1 MEKKSLLSANW
12 LKAAFLLVVLC
23 LSGVAAKA
31 NTTQTVDL
39 DYLVPGQTYT
49 IDANTTVTGRYFAN
63 YDGTI
68 TLTSSVDANT
78 NFVPFT
84 DNTYTEAIET
94 VLDEAAKTKTFVF
107 SAGNR
112 GKTVYFKSEVSTTPY
127 EVTFDYVRASNL
139 EDYVA
144 SIVPEDGSEVSS
156 LKDFTINFTT
166 KIFGARYSAKLYKG
180 ETLVAEKALE
190 NKMNVNTYS
199 FSFDEEITEAGDYTL
214 VFPEESFVCG
224 SGMKGSSEWKFYYTV
239 KPAAPAITATW
250 SIAEGA
256 TLDDFESVSLTFEG
270 VESAASKSMYP
281 CVFYK
286 VADDGS
292 VALVQNYCSE
302 GVMDASA
309 SGKTITYSIDKECYV
324 NLQKGNYRIVIP
336 AGMVKFNGDN
346 ANLNTEEYVLN
357 FYLNLPDAP
366 AEIDAAFTADP
377 ANNSTVTAIKEI
389 TLTFTGYS
397 SIEVAEMDMMQG
409 TNIPTAYMTDDLTGA
424 LMPAGYVFFEAGAAS
439 NSLRLYVDPNFNGG
453 ADSYSMEGSYVIRIP
468 AGVVKFADGVSKE
481 ILLNYTVKAATPTID
496 LGDLVPGQTYTIDA
510 NTIVTGRYFA
520 KYDGTI
526 TLTSSVDANT
536 NFVPFTDNTYTEAIE
551 TVLDEAAKT
560 KTFVFSAGNRGKTVY
575 FKSEVS
581 TTPYEVTFDYVR
593 ASNLEDYVAS
603 IVPEDGSEVSSLKD
617 FTINFTTKIFG
628 ARYSAKLYKGE
639 TLVAEKALENK
650 MNVNTYSFSF
660 DEEITEAGDYTLVF
674 PEETFTCGSGMKGSS
689 EWKFSY
695 TIEAAAPAITA
706 TWSIEEGAVIDSF
719 ESVSLTFTGVEKA
732 ASKSMYPY
740 AFYKVEDDGT
750 AVLVPNYCSDGVMDA
765 SASGTTITYSID
777 RECYVNLYGGNY
789 RIVIPAGSVKFNGD
803 NENLNTEEY
812 VLNFYLN
819 LPDAPA
825 EIDAAFTADPANNST
840 VSEIREIIL
849 SFPDY
854 SSIELAELDMMMGT
868 NIPQAFMEDELT
880 GSYMPAGYV
889 FFEAAAASN
898 ALRLYVPVEFMGV
911 DAYTTEGNYK
921 IVIPA
926 GVVKFADG
934 ISKEISLYYTVK
946 AAQQPK
952 MIVSLVGG
960 ATAEEAVT
968 LSNLN
973 ATATFE
979 NTTATITSEW
989 IDFGI
994 YGVVPGSTIETCY
1007 VHYSANKVSDTEY
1020 ALIPNADQL
1029 ATLDA
1034 NTAYKFKLPEGYFTY
1049 ADGSKSAAYETWIK
1063 YEAPS
1068 FEPVVITINP
1078 AGGTEDAPV
1087 GLAPEEFEFTVTLTG
1102 AESVEISAAALNED
1116 TCIYL
1121 QSWAAYW
1128 EEWSNAVAYKPVLVD
1143 GTTYKLVPY
1152 DEYWGDA
1159 LNYLS
1164 AGEYR
1169 IHIPSGTF
1177 VFNGDTS
1184 NVNAAFDAYYTAVFP
1199 DMTVDP
1205 APDTV
1210 VDQLD
1215 YIAICFNNE
1224 NLVTASETVTA
1235 TLKKDGVAVEEVLG
1249 SVRWGVVRN
1258 TVSYWFA
1265 SSHLDA
1271 GEYEFVIPA
1280 DAITLG
1286 SGKVFEGATF
1296 KYTIEGETPENPYG
1310 VVFEPQGGATPEEAV
1325 DFYSLQVKVSP
1336 KDGETITWV
1345 NRAYNT
1351 CFQTYDE
1358 VDQTWENSAYWAEF
1372 TDNGDGSC
1380 ILYNEFPDGFQVYRL
1395 YIPAGEFY
1403 YNGDESA
1410 INEEMIL
1417 YYNLTEDPN
1426 APKIVISPEMGSV
1439 LSVIDNDT
1447 FTVEFV
1453 NVESAKAVADATIAI
1468 TNNEYIY
1475 TYLKAEAIEGEP
1487 AKFRLVDTGSNY
1499 GNSFPLPI
1507 KAAGEYGIYI
1517 ASGAFEVNGSYNGQ
1531 IWEEPYV
1538 TVDGSLDVSPK
1549 INIYP
1554 AEGSTVEK
1562 IDAET
1567 FILEITGVSE
1577 VVANSV
1583 FETDPAARYIG
1594 VTSGTS
1600 FVHLLKP
1607 EAIEG
1612 ETNKFRLVPCEDQ
1625 SAVGAFMDFPIE
1637 TEGAYGLFIK
1647 AGSFIADGAELPNGA
1662 NIWNKTLLNVAK
1674 STRMIVTP
1682 ENGATID
1689 SYEDIQIK
1697 FEGVTTVEINPN
1709 TLKADY
1715 GKMMLVADDNWE
1727 KSVVVK
1733 PVLTGAYT
1741 YGLEI
1746 MDGQLPE
1753 TYTSLLFFMEEGSF
1767 FMDGNDAPGVE
1778 YTYNVAAA
1786 GEPKMVVSPKAG
1798 TIVTA
1803 ITSDV
1808 ITISFE
1814 NVTEVTINDYA
1825 LQEASCKISIIDPK
1839 GNYIRTMPQAIEGET
1854 NMFRLVNFD
1863 GSDINLTAQG
1873 TYGIWING
1881 FPQPAFYMD
1890 GKQCPEFYEKNFITV
1905 APYTYVTEPAE
1916 GLVASLETIALT
1928 FDPAVE
1934 SINTAAA
1941 GNVVLYKDGQEVESV
1956 ALADLV
1962 LVGWGA
1968 MGSKSVAME
1977 FSKAYTDGGNYKV
1990 VIPEGAIQMAGGV
2003 TNSEIALNYAIVGVG
2018 GEWTAVADP
2027 APGVVAELTDILVT
2041 FEGANQLSVSPEAG
2055 PNDFPYYGTVAEDG
2069 TVTKVPYSIFA
2080 WLEGGNKIS
2089 LGIQNAEE
2097 KLSEPGKYAIIIPAG
2112 YCLVDGVAM
2121 TEDIRFDYTIEGA
2134 QPEYTVIISPA
2145 DGSTVKGEQLYE
2157 ITVTFDGAKA
2167 IELNGDQAT
2176 TLYQLDENGNPIAN
2190 IYQTMSVEGNVA
2202 KFSVME
2208 LHKPYLDPAGTFQF
2222 TIPVGMVTITDNN
2235 DVVGKNKENIVATY
2249 ISEGSSVDTIGVDA
2263 KDLNIYTVSG
2273 MLIKRNGTYEDV
2285 KALEPGIYII
2295 NGKKFYVK

>member
-84 DNTYTEAIET
+84 DNTYTEVIET
-94 VLDEAAKTKTFVF
+94 VRDEAAKTKTFVF

-112 GKTVYFKSEVSTTPY
+112 GTTVYFKSVVSTTPY

-166 KIFGARYSAKLYKG
+166 KIYGARNSAKLYKG

-214 VFPEESFVCG
+214 VFPEESFVC
-224 SGMKGSSEWKFYYTV
+224 SSFMKGSSEWKFYYTV

-256 TLDDFESVSLTFEG
+256 TLEDFESVSLTFEG

-389 TLTFTGYS
+389 TLTFTDYS

-409 TNIPTAYMTDDLTGA
+409 TNIPSAYMTDDLTGA
-424 LMPAGYVFFEAGAAS
+424 LMPVGYVFFEAGAAS

-468 AGVVKFADGVSKE
+468 AGVVKFTDGVSKE
-481 ILLNYTVKAATPTID
+481 ILLNYTVKAGEVSNLGALPIAITPADGSTVEELKKIVFEFSAAD
-496 LGDLVPGQTYTIDA
+496 YPGSMDYDYSKNPKLYNAAGEFVAEGHMGYEDASTYMSLYVEFDAAITEEGVYTLKVPEGAMVEYAFGSDNPKVCPAFEVTYTI
-510 NTIVTGRYFA
+510 
-520 KYDGTI
+520 
-526 TLTSSVDANT
+526 
-536 NFVPFTDNTYTEAIE
+536 
-551 TVLDEAAKT
+551 
-560 KTFVFSAGNRGKTVY
+560 
-575 FKSEVS
+575 
-581 TTPYEVTFDYVR
+581 
-593 ASNLEDYVAS
+593 
-603 IVPEDGSEVSSLKD
+603 
-617 FTINFTTKIFG
+617 
-628 ARYSAKLYKGE
+628 
-639 TLVAEKALENK
+639 
-650 MNVNTYSFSF
+650 
-660 DEEITEAGDYTLVF
+660 
-674 PEETFTCGSGMKGSS
+674 
-689 EWKFSY
+689 
-695 TIEAAAPAITA
+695 AAA
-706 TWSIEEGAVIDSF
+706 
-719 ESVSLTFTGVEKA
+719 
-732 ASKSMYPY
+732 
-740 AFYKVEDDGT
+740 
-750 AVLVPNYCSDGVMDA
+750 VP
-765 SASGTTITYSID
+765 
-777 RECYVNLYGGNY
+777 
-789 RIVIPAGSVKFNGD
+789 
-803 NENLNTEEY
+803 
-812 VLNFYLN
+812 
-819 LPDAPA
+819 
-825 EIDAAFTADPANNST
+825 
-840 VSEIREIIL
+840 
-849 SFPDY
+849 
-854 SSIELAELDMMMGT
+854 
-868 NIPQAFMEDELT
+868 
-880 GSYMPAGYV
+880 
-889 FFEAAAASN
+889 
-898 ALRLYVPVEFMGV
+898 
-911 DAYTTEGNYK
+911 
-921 IVIPA
+921 
-926 GVVKFADG
+926 
-934 ISKEISLYYTVK
+934 
-946 AAQQPK
+946 QPN

-989 IDFGI
+989 TDFGI
-994 YGVVPGSTIETCY
+994 YGIVPGSTIETCY

-1078 AGGTEDAPV
+1078 AGGTENAPV

-1143 GTTYKLVPY
+1143 GTTYKLLPY

-1224 NLVTASETVTA
+1224 NLVTASETVKA
-1235 TLKKDGVAVEEVLG
+1235 TLKKDGVVVEEVLG

-1296 KYTIEGETPENPYG
+1296 KYTIEGTTPENPYG

-1345 NRAYNT
+1345 DRAWNT

-1380 ILYNEFPDGFQVYRL
+1380 TLYNEFPDGYQVYRL

-1439 LSVIDNDT
+1439 LSIIDNDT

-1453 NVESAKAVADATIAI
+1453 NVESAEAVADGTIAI
-1468 TNNEYIY
+1468 TNNGYIY
-1475 TYLKAEAIEGEP
+1475 SYLKAEAIEGEP
-1487 AKFRLVDTGSNY
+1487 AKFRLVDTGLNY

-1517 ASGAFEVNGSYNGQ
+1517 ASGAFVVNGSTNGQ

-1538 TVDGSLDVSPK
+1538 TVDGSMDVSPK

-1662 NIWNKTLLNVAK
+1662 NIWNQTLLNVAK

-1715 GKMMLVADDNWE
+1715 GKMMLVADDNWD

-1798 TIVTA
+1798 TLVTA

-1814 NVTEVTINDYA
+1814 NVTEVTINEYA

-1905 APYTYVTEPAE
+1905 APYTYITEPAE

-2003 TNSEIALNYAIVGVG
+2003 TNSEIALNYAIIGAG

-2041 FEGANQLSVSPEAG
+2041 FEGANQLSVSSEAG

-2235 DVVGKNKENIVATY
+2235 DVVGKNKDNIVATY

>member
-1 MEKKSLLSANW
+1 MEKKSLLTANW
-12 LKAAFLLVVLC
+12 LKAALLLMVMC
-23 LSGVAAKA
+23 FSGLYAQA
-31 NTTQTVDL
+31 NTTNTVDL
-39 DYLVPGQTYT
+39 GEGNDGYIKPGQTYT
-49 IDANTTVTGRYFAN
+49 IPANTIATGRYRAS

-68 TLTSSVDANT
+68 TFTSSVNANT
-78 NFVPFT
+78 NLVPFT
-84 DNTYTEAIET
+84 DNTYTDIVESVRDEEAR
-94 VLDEAAKTKTFVF
+94 TKTFVI
-107 SAGNR
+107 GRN
-112 GKTVYFKSEVSTTPY
+112 KTFYFKSVVSTTPY
-127 EVTFDYVRASNL
+127 EVKFDFVRPSNQ
-139 EDYVA
+139 EDYVE
-144 SIVPEDGSEVSS
+144 SIVPEDGAVVKS
-156 LKDFTINFTT
+156 LKDFTINFTS
-166 KIFGARYSAKLYKG
+166 KIFGARNSAKLYKG

-199 FSFDEEITEAGDYTL
+199 FSFDEEITEPGDYTL
-214 VFPEESFVCG
+214 VIPEESFVCSSSMIG
-224 SGMKGSSEWKFYYTV
+224 STEWKFV
-239 KPAAPAITATW
+239 
-250 SIAEGA
+250 
-256 TLDDFESVSLTFEG
+256 
-270 VESAASKSMYP
+270 
-281 CVFYK
+281 
-286 VADDGS
+286 
-292 VALVQNYCSE
+292 
-302 GVMDASA
+302 
-309 SGKTITYSIDKECYV
+309 
-324 NLQKGNYRIVIP
+324 
-336 AGMVKFNGDN
+336 
-346 ANLNTEEYVLN
+346 
-357 FYLNLPDAP
+357 
-366 AEIDAAFTADP
+366 
-377 ANNSTVTAIKEI
+377 
-389 TLTFTGYS
+389 
-397 SIEVAEMDMMQG
+397 
-409 TNIPTAYMTDDLTGA
+409 
-424 LMPAGYVFFEAGAAS
+424 
-439 NSLRLYVDPNFNGG
+439 
-453 ADSYSMEGSYVIRIP
+453 
-468 AGVVKFADGVSKE
+468 
-481 ILLNYTVKAATPTID
+481 
-496 LGDLVPGQTYTIDA
+496 
-510 NTIVTGRYFA
+510 
-520 KYDGTI
+520 
-526 TLTSSVDANT
+526 
-536 NFVPFTDNTYTEAIE
+536 
-551 TVLDEAAKT
+551 
-560 KTFVFSAGNRGKTVY
+560 
-575 FKSEVS
+575 
-581 TTPYEVTFDYVR
+581 
-593 ASNLEDYVAS
+593 
-603 IVPEDGSEVSSLKD
+603 
-617 FTINFTTKIFG
+617 
-628 ARYSAKLYKGE
+628 
-639 TLVAEKALENK
+639 
-650 MNVNTYSFSF
+650 
-660 DEEITEAGDYTLVF
+660 
-674 PEETFTCGSGMKGSS
+674 
-689 EWKFSY
+689 Y
-695 TIEAAAPAITA
+695 TIEAGANYGALPVSITPANGSTVEELDEIYMIFSAADYPGEMEFNP
-706 TWSIEEGAVIDSF
+706 SN
-719 ESVSLTFTGVEKA
+719 KA
-732 ASKSMYPY
+732 QVY
-740 AFYKVEDDGT
+740 
-750 AVLVPNYCSDGVMDA
+750 N
-765 SASGTTITYSID
+765 ASGELVTQGI
-777 RECYVNLYGGNY
+777 YGFPN
-789 RIVIPAGSVKFNGD
+789 GSSYWDINIML
-803 NENLNTEEY
+803 E
-812 VLNFYLN
+812 
-819 LPDAPA
+819 
-825 EIDAAFTADPANNST
+825 
-840 VSEIREIIL
+840 EIIKD
-849 SFPDY
+849 PGTYTIKIAEGDIYDY
-854 SSIELAELDMMMGT
+854 KDHSLIC
-868 NIPQAFMEDELT
+868 PAFEVT
-880 GSYMPAGYV
+880 YTI
-889 FFEAAAASN
+889 AAA
-898 ALRLYVPVEFMGV
+898 VP
-911 DAYTTEGNYK
+911 
-921 IVIPA
+921 
-926 GVVKFADG
+926 
-934 ISKEISLYYTVK
+934 
-946 AAQQPK
+946 QPN

-989 IDFGI
+989 TDFGL
-994 YGVVPGSTIETCY
+994 YGIVPGSTIETCY

-1049 ADGSKSAAYETWIK
+1049 ADGSKSPAYETWIK

-1143 GTTYKLVPY
+1143 GTTYKLLPY

-1224 NLVTASETVTA
+1224 NLVTASETVKA

-1296 KYTIEGETPENPYG
+1296 KYTIEGTTPENPYG
-1310 VVFEPQGGATPEEAV
+1310 VVFEPQGGATVEEAV

-1345 NRAYNT
+1345 DRAYNT

-1380 ILYNEFPDGFQVYRL
+1380 TLYNEFPDGYQVYRL

-1417 YYNLTEDPN
+1417 YYNLIEDPN

-1439 LSVIDNDT
+1439 LSIIDNDT

-1453 NVESAKAVADATIAI
+1453 NVESAKAVADGTIAI
-1468 TNNEYIY
+1468 TNNGYIY
-1475 TYLKAEAIEGEP
+1475 TNLKAEAIEGEP
-1487 AKFRLVDTGSNY
+1487 AKFRLVDTGLNY

-1538 TVDGSLDVSPK
+1538 TVDGSMDVSPK

-1662 NIWNKTLLNVAK
+1662 NIWNQTLLNVAK

-1715 GKMMLVADDNWE
+1715 GKMMLVADDNWD

-1814 NVTEVTINDYA
+1814 NVTEVTINEYA

-2003 TNSEIALNYAIVGVG
+2003 TNSEIALNYAIIGAG

-2041 FEGANQLSVSPEAG
+2041 FEGANQLSVSSEAG

-2235 DVVGKNKENIVATY
+2235 DVVGKNKDNIVATY

>member
-84 DNTYTEAIET
+84 DNTYTEVIET
-94 VLDEAAKTKTFVF
+94 VRDEAAKTKTFVF

-112 GKTVYFKSEVSTTPY
+112 GNTVYFKSVVSTTPY

-166 KIFGARYSAKLYKG
+166 KIYGARNSAKLYKG

-199 FSFDEEITEAGDYTL
+199 FSFDEEITEPGDYTL
-214 VFPEESFVCG
+214 VIPEESFVCSSSMIG
-224 SGMKGSSEWKFYYTV
+224 STEWKFV
-239 KPAAPAITATW
+239 
-250 SIAEGA
+250 
-256 TLDDFESVSLTFEG
+256 
-270 VESAASKSMYP
+270 
-281 CVFYK
+281 
-286 VADDGS
+286 
-292 VALVQNYCSE
+292 
-302 GVMDASA
+302 
-309 SGKTITYSIDKECYV
+309 
-324 NLQKGNYRIVIP
+324 
-336 AGMVKFNGDN
+336 
-346 ANLNTEEYVLN
+346 
-357 FYLNLPDAP
+357 
-366 AEIDAAFTADP
+366 
-377 ANNSTVTAIKEI
+377 
-389 TLTFTGYS
+389 
-397 SIEVAEMDMMQG
+397 
-409 TNIPTAYMTDDLTGA
+409 
-424 LMPAGYVFFEAGAAS
+424 
-439 NSLRLYVDPNFNGG
+439 
-453 ADSYSMEGSYVIRIP
+453 
-468 AGVVKFADGVSKE
+468 
-481 ILLNYTVKAATPTID
+481 
-496 LGDLVPGQTYTIDA
+496 
-510 NTIVTGRYFA
+510 
-520 KYDGTI
+520 
-526 TLTSSVDANT
+526 
-536 NFVPFTDNTYTEAIE
+536 
-551 TVLDEAAKT
+551 
-560 KTFVFSAGNRGKTVY
+560 
-575 FKSEVS
+575 
-581 TTPYEVTFDYVR
+581 
-593 ASNLEDYVAS
+593 
-603 IVPEDGSEVSSLKD
+603 
-617 FTINFTTKIFG
+617 
-628 ARYSAKLYKGE
+628 
-639 TLVAEKALENK
+639 
-650 MNVNTYSFSF
+650 
-660 DEEITEAGDYTLVF
+660 
-674 PEETFTCGSGMKGSS
+674 
-689 EWKFSY
+689 Y
-695 TIEAAAPAITA
+695 TIEAGANYGALPVSITPANGSTVEELDEIYMIFSAADYPGEMEFNPSNKAQVYNASGELVTQGIYGFPNGSSYWDINIMLEEIIKDPGTYTIKIAEGDIYDYKDHSLICPAFELTYTIAGAAPQ
-706 TWSIEEGAVIDSF
+706 
-719 ESVSLTFTGVEKA
+719 
-732 ASKSMYPY
+732 
-740 AFYKVEDDGT
+740 
-750 AVLVPNYCSDGVMDA
+750 PNM
-765 SASGTTITYSID
+765 
-777 RECYVNLYGGNY
+777 
-789 RIVIPAGSVKFNGD
+789 
-803 NENLNTEEY
+803 
-812 VLNFYLN
+812 
-819 LPDAPA
+819 
-825 EIDAAFTADPANNST
+825 
-840 VSEIREIIL
+840 II
-849 SFPDY
+849 
-854 SSIELAELDMMMGT
+854 
-868 NIPQAFMEDELT
+868 
-880 GSYMPAGYV
+880 
-889 FFEAAAASN
+889 
-898 ALRLYVPVEFMGV
+898 
-911 DAYTTEGNYK
+911 
-921 IVIPA
+921 
-926 GVVKFADG
+926 
-934 ISKEISLYYTVK
+934 
-946 AAQQPK
+946 
-952 MIVSLVGG
+952 SLVGG

-968 LSNLN
+968 FNNLN

-989 IDFGI
+989 TDFGI
-994 YGVVPGSTIETCY
+994 YGIVPGSTIETCY

-1049 ADGSKSAAYETWIK
+1049 ADGSKSPAYETWIK

-1102 AESVEISAAALNED
+1102 AESVALGAAASIEE

-1121 QSWAAYW
+1121 QSWVESW
-1128 EEWSNAVAYKPVLVD
+1128 QEWSNAVAYKPELVE
-1143 GTTYKLVPY
+1143 GTTYKLVPF
-1152 DEYWGDA
+1152 DEYWADA

-1164 AGEYR
+1164 AGNYR

-1177 VFNGDTS
+1177 VFNGNTS

-1205 APDTV
+1205 TPDTV

-1224 NLVTASETVTA
+1224 NLVTASETVKA

-1280 DAITLG
+1280 DALTLG

-1296 KYTIEGETPENPYG
+1296 KYTIEGETPT
-1310 VVFEPQGGATPEEAV
+1310 TPE
-1325 DFYSLQVKVSP
+1325 
-1336 KDGETITWV
+1336 
-1345 NRAYNT
+1345 
-1351 CFQTYDE
+1351 
-1358 VDQTWENSAYWAEF
+1358 
-1372 TDNGDGSC
+1372 
-1380 ILYNEFPDGFQVYRL
+1380 
-1395 YIPAGEFY
+1395 
-1403 YNGDESA
+1403 
-1410 INEEMIL
+1410 M
-1417 YYNLTEDPN
+1417 
-1426 APKIVISPEMGSV
+1426 VISPAVGSE
-1439 LSVIDNDT
+1439 
-1447 FTVEFV
+1447 VEV
-1453 NVESAKAVADATIAI
+1453 
-1468 TNNEYIY
+1468 
-1475 TYLKAEAIEGEP
+1475 
-1487 AKFRLVDTGSNY
+1487 
-1499 GNSFPLPI
+1499 
-1507 KAAGEYGIYI
+1507 
-1517 ASGAFEVNGSYNGQ
+1517 
-1531 IWEEPYV
+1531 
-1538 TVDGSLDVSPK
+1538 
-1549 INIYP
+1549 
-1554 AEGSTVEK
+1554 

-1567 FILEITGVSE
+1567 ITVSFKNVDE
-1577 VVANSV
+1577 VVVNSAMLDYNN
-1583 FETDPAARYIG
+1583 DPLCIIIDPKGNWISVY
-1594 VTSGTS
+1594 
-1600 FVHLLKP
+1600 P
-1607 EAIEG
+1607 EAVDG
-1612 ETNKFRLVPCEDQ
+1612 ATDTFKFVPFDGQ
-1625 SAVGAFMDFPIE
+1625 PQYPFTTTG
-1637 TEGAYGLFIK
+1637 TYGIWIPD
-1647 AGSFIADGAELPNGA
+1647 GSFLVNGAEFEGVYYEEYITIA
-1662 NIWNKTLLNVAK
+1662 ATSEAK
-1674 STRMIVTP
+1674 MIVTP
-1682 ENGATID
+1682 EDGATIE
-1689 SYEDIQIK
+1689 SYKDIKIS
-1697 FEGVTTVEINPN
+1697 FEGATTVEINPN
-1709 TLKADY
+1709 TLNAEY
-1715 GKMMLVADDNWE
+1715 GKMMLVADDNWQ

-1733 PVLTGAYT
+1733 PVEEGNYT

-1746 MDGQLPE
+1746 LDGQLPE
-1753 TYTSLLFFMEEGSF
+1753 TYSTLMFFMEEGSF

-1798 TIVTA
+1798 TLVTA

-1814 NVTEVTINDYA
+1814 NVTEVTINEYA

-2003 TNSEIALNYAIVGVG
+2003 TNSEIALNYAIIGAG

-2041 FEGANQLSVSPEAG
+2041 FEGANQLSVSSEAG

-2235 DVVGKNKENIVATY
+2235 DVVGKNKDNIVATY

-2263 KDLNIYTVSG
+2263 KDLNIYTVNG